1 LVKLNLIST
10 VMTPYSGKVTP
21 ASTSTVVCNTV
32 ISWKLLISKQ
42 DDTALWQ
49 MYASAMGHSPDQ
61 VTPEAEKQSL
71 LRTLLAS
78 PGVRGRREGAIQYL
92 EYVNRTLH
100 DPDAV
105 QIGVRCFECC
115 FVSQILTALLV
126 VASFDAPRET
136 FNAKVLN
143 SITSKFFTILRGPI
157 IFRQGATCGTSISL
171 AQALPQASA
180 LIGPQK
186 ASIL

>member
-1 LVKLNLIST
+1 MIRHF
-10 VMTPYSGKVTP
+10 GKCMPPPWVTP
-21 ASTSTVVCNTV
+21 LTKSPLKRKSSRSCGRFSPLQVCVAAERVLFSTWSMST
-32 ISWKLLISKQ
+32 
-42 DDTALWQ
+42 
-49 MYASAMGHSPDQ
+49 
-61 VTPEAEKQSL
+61 E
-71 LRTLLAS
+71 
-78 PGVRGRREGAIQYL
+78 PG
-92 EYVNRTLH
+92 

-136 FNAKVLN
+136 FDARVLN